1 MSTLQVHRAAIVAA
15 LALYRK
21 SASSTTASATRT
33 ATPNSPISAH
43 TPPPGSTPAEPHI
56 RGWWVRR
63 SATAEHSPNLRRT
76 VNVQHLTV
84 RGYLAFRDAD
94 ATELVLDSLV
104 EQFRAVVRA
113 DPTLGGVCQPG
124 PLAGR
129 DDSTDGVQV
138 VDAGPVVFSGGA
150 VPLRCLATQN
160 LELPVTK
167 KATHALTSTDAQAPQ
182 AQEGQQT
189 AQPAAAAATTPAAGT
204 GALRGCC
211 PGGRQPRRSA
221 TRTPARAAAT
231 GATRMARAR

>member
-1 MSTLQVHRAAIVAA
+1 MSTLQRHRAAIVAA
-15 LALYRK
+15 LALVPEIGVVHDRERHADSNAEFADLYVY
-21 SASSTTASATRT
+21 
-33 ATPNSPISAH
+33 

-76 VNVQHLTV
+76 VNVHTWTV

-138 VDAGPVVFSGGA
+138 VDAGPVVFSG
-150 VPLRCLATQN
+150 VLCHSVVLQLRTWSYL
-160 LELPVTK
+160 
-167 KATHALTSTDAQAPQ
+167 
-182 AQEGQQT
+182 
-189 AQPAAAAATTPAAGT
+189 
-204 GALRGCC
+204 
-211 PGGRQPRRSA
+211 
-221 TRTPARAAAT
+221 
-231 GATRMARAR
+231 